1 MAKICDSRLFFF
13 TKIRKVSTLHDVKLL
28 IGASLSEPHMGSKS
42 VPRELSIYLSMYL
55 CMRTSF
61 RKCPRA
67 LIHWTVQYFT
77 AVNF

>member
-1 MAKICDSRLFFF
+1 MLVAI
-13 TKIRKVSTLHDVKLL
+13 IIITLLQPD
-28 IGASLSEPHMGSKS
+28 IWGEPERAPYGIEKRP
-42 VPRELSIYLSMYL
+42 PRTIYLSMYL

-67 LIHWTVQYFT
+67 LIHWTVQYFI